1 MFQARIL
8 VEAIRHAD
16 AILDIHSCSSDSDP
30 FAIPSSSE
38 ISEELA
44 RCCLPVGYVLNSLA
58 TSIVG
63 GGTSMDCAV
72 LHGIAPAITVE
83 CGRHDHPN
91 VVARAA
97 DTISS
102 FLLSQL
108 EHQSNG
114 GDGDG
119 AVKQEQY
126 LQKTNQDKPIVM
138 TCKDLEVV
146 NEGFGFLESFR
157 EFQFIPYG
165 QPVFRDDVRGEVTC
179 PIEPGAYLVMPN
191 YKPVI
196 GEEALFWARAF

>member
-1 MFQARIL
+1 LRASSHFQAAFFFRLFQARIL

-44 RCCLPVGYVLNSLA
+44 RCLPVGYVLNSLA

-91 VVARAA
+91 VVARAT

-114 GDGDG
+114 AG
-119 AVKQEQY
+119 AVKQCL
-126 LQKTNQDKPIVM
+126 LQKKMEKPIVM
-138 TCKDLEVV
+138 TCKDLEIV

-157 EFQFIPYG
+157 EFQFIPFG
-165 QPVFRDDVRGEVTC
+165 QPVFRDDVRGEV
-179 PIEPGAYLVMPN
+179 
-191 YKPVI
+191 
-196 GEEALFWARAF
+196 R

>member
-1 MFQARIL
+1 LIQARIL

-44 RCCLPVGYVLNSLA
+44 SCLPVGYVLNSLA

-72 LHGIAPAITVE
+72 LHGIAPAIVVE

-91 VVARAA
+91 AVARAT

-114 GDGDG
+114 GG
-119 AVKQEQY
+119 AVKQEQC
-126 LQKTNQDKPIVM
+126 LQQKKKEKPIVM
-138 TCKDLEVV
+138 TCKDLEIV

-196 GEEALFWARAF
+196 GEEALFWAKAL